1 MKKLFLLTALGAG
14 ILTSCSEDDFGTQS
28 VVDNNTIAFATSKA
42 KVATRSAETITSINK
57 FTVSAVN
64 DDNSS
69 FFSNE
74 EFTYNSGSGV
84 FKSQTPHYWPT
95 TGTLGFYA
103 ISNIG
108 SHAVDANNVPTYT
121 YTNWAAEKDLVAA
134 TVKAGEKEIPYPL
147 NFRHVTS
154 QIYVSAEAENKTEQL
169 TYKLVA
175 VRMTAPS
182 TGTYSFANATGGVGT
197 WSIDNSKTSEY
208 SYADALPMSFKQNG
222 QIELSSCYW
231 NILPVTD
238 GELSFQ
244 IEYQVLQN
252 GKVVTDHTG
261 SRYKECSVKNPGLL
275 AGKMY
280 RYNFIL
286 PRSTNDEVTFTMTM
300 NNWEDGASS
309 NLGSLCL
316 NYSYDYTTKTASV
329 SKYEG
334 NQKYTGDIVIP
345 ESVNVDGEEFP
356 VTSIEQSAFSS
367 CSGVTSITIPQSVT
381 SIGKAAFNYCKGL
394 ISVTIPEGV
403 TTIGN
408 SAFKFCEYTKSI
420 SLPNTLTTIEP
431 EAFYHC
437 DGLET
442 INFPNSITSI
452 GSQAFYNCS
461 SLTTV
466 NLGNSITDIP
476 DCTFIFCTNLK
487 TLTLGNS
494 LKTIGI
500 CGFDHCP
507 NLTTVTIPSSV
518 TSIGSSAFGNDT
530 KITHVIVEAITPLA
544 FSSYAFHPSY
554 VEEIKVPAQS
564 VDAYKAAS
572 GWSAFGDKIIA
583 M

>member
-1 MKKLFLLTALGAG
+1 MKKVFLLTALAAG
-14 ILTSCSEDDFGTQS
+14 ILSSCSEDDFGTQS
-28 VVDNNTIAFATSKA
+28 VVDNNTIAFATNKA
-42 KVATRSAETITSINK
+42 KSMTRSGETVTSINK
-57 FTVSAVN
+57 FSVSAVA

-69 FFSNE
+69 FFSGE
-74 EFTYNSGSGV
+74 EFTYDGSSGV

-108 SHAVDANNVPTYT
+108 SHAVDANNVPNYT

-154 QIYVSAEAENKTEQL
+154 QIYVSAEAENKKEEL
-169 TYKLVA
+169 TYKLVS
-175 VRMTAPS
+175 VKMTAPS
-182 TGTYSFANATGGVGT
+182 TGTYSFADITGGVGT
-197 WSIDNSKTSEY
+197 WVIDNTKTSEY
-208 SYADALPMSFKQNG
+208 SYEDALPMSFRQNG

-238 GELSFQ
+238 GDLSFK
-244 IEYQVLQN
+244 IEYQIFQN
-252 GKVVTDHTG
+252 DKMISDHTG
-261 SRYKECSVKNPGLL
+261 SKHKECSVKNPGLL

-286 PRSTNDEVTFTMTM
+286 PRSTNDEITFTMTM
-300 NNWEDGASS
+300 NNWEDGAST

-316 NYSYDYTTKTASV
+316 NYTYDFSTKTASV

-334 NQKYTGDIVIP
+334 DQKYTGDIVIP

-356 VTSIEQSAFSS
+356 VTGIDQSAFSS
-367 CSGVTSITIPQSVT
+367 CYGLTSITIPKSVT
-381 SIGKAAFNYCKGL
+381 SIGKAAFYGCKGL
-394 ISVTIPEGV
+394 TSVIIPEGV
-403 TTIGN
+403 TSIGN
-408 SAFKFCEYTKSI
+408 SAFKFCEYMKSI

-466 NLGNSITDIP
+466 NLGNSITDIAES
-476 DCTFIFCTNLK
+476 TFIFCTNLR

-494 LKTIGI
+494 LKTIGR

-507 NLTTVTIPSSV
+507 YLTTVTIPSTV

-530 KITHVIVEAITPLA
+530 KITHVIVEAITPPA